1 MALAGFLASPGLA
14 AAQTPAVGAT
24 AEMHTAS
31 GESLATATFRQAA
44 TEVLISITFRNRT
57 ALVGTHALHIHSI
70 GRCDPPSF
78 DSAGGI
84 FNPFGK
90 QHGLANPDGPMAGDL
105 ASLAIARAGVG
116 VYNLSAPLVTLAT
129 GSNSLLGST
138 GTSLVVFA
146 QPDDDQ
152 SQPEGNAGQ
161 RVACGV
167 IQAAGAN
174 AAAALLRPEGSRPDL
189 LSALLILLIGGLL
202 MVGGVMLR
210 RRSDA

>member
-1 MALAGFLASPGLA
+1 MIASPGLA
-14 AAQTPAVGAT
+14 AAQTPTGGAT
-24 AEMHTAS
+24 AEMHMAS
-31 GESLATATFRQAA
+31 GESFATATFRQAA
-44 TEVLISITFRNRT
+44 GEVLISISFRNRT
-57 ALVGTHALHIHSI
+57 ALVGTHAIHIHSVA
-70 GRCDPPSF
+70 RCDPPTF

-90 QHGLANPDGPMAGDL
+90 QHGLLNPDGPMGGDL
-105 ASLAIARAGVG
+105 PSLVITRAGVS
-116 VYNLSAPLVTLAT
+116 VYNLSAPLVTLGT
-129 GSNSLLGST
+129 GSNGVLRSG
-138 GTSLVVFA
+138 GTSLVVFS

-167 IQAAGAN
+167 IQSTGAS
-174 AAAALLRPEGSRPDL
+174 AAAAFPRPAGSRPDL

-202 MVGGVMLR
+202 IFGGIMLR